1 MVEVFVLVLPV
12 GEANAAVT
20 EDDFLVVVVA
30 FFLLRLLPGAVGV
43 DVRRDAEETTE
54 DDAETSDWVGDV
66 VPPTAAAPGALPP
79 YTGRFF
85 PPEVGVG

>member
-1 MVEVFVLVLPV
+1 M
-12 GEANAAVT
+12 GEATAAVT

-66 VPPTAAAPGALPP
+66 VPPTAAALPP

-85 PPEVGVG
+85 PPEEGVG

>member
-12 GEANAAVT
+12 GDANAPA

-54 DDAETSDWVGDV
+54 DDAETSDWVGEV
-66 VPPTAAAPGALPP
+66 VPPTPAALPP

>member
-20 EDDFLVVVVA
+20 EDDFLAVVVA

-66 VPPTAAAPGALPP
+66 VPPTAGALPP